1 MASALTS
8 AFSSLALVAALGLS
22 SAGFALAPASLSGAQ
37 EGIAQPLEEPI
48 AEPQA
53 NSDDDVTIVN
63 GEETGPLIDPRSGYY
78 PAQSSGNEETRLETA
93 EPTQEGQ
100 SVESEPQVPV
110 WRDPDA
116 LEGVERNGPSSQP
129 GRVAILRGLD
139 KVTARTRDF
148 EANVGEPVQFGA
160 LEITVQYCRKRP
172 PEEIPE
178 VFVFMEVKDRR
189 TDGFGIEADGE
200 KIFSGWMFASNPAL
214 HALEHPIYDVWV
226 MDCRA

>member
-1 MASALTS
+1 MVSARTLS
-8 AFSSLALVAALGLS
+8 FSSLALVAALGLS
-22 SAGFALAPASLSGAQ
+22 SASAFALAPASLSATQDGAEQ
-37 EGIAQPLEEPI
+37 SVQEPI

-53 NSDDDVTIVN
+53 NRDDEVNPDDEVTIVN
-63 GEETGPLIDPRSGYY
+63 GEDTGPLIDPRSGYTS
-78 PAQSSGNEETRLETA
+78 QGSEQV
-93 EPTQEGQ
+93 QEG
-100 SVESEPQVPV
+100 ELQVPV

-116 LEGVERNGPSSQP
+116 LEGVERSGPSSRP
-129 GRVAILRGLD
+129 GRVAVLRGLD

-172 PEEIPE
+172 PEETPE

-189 TDGFGIEADGE
+189 TDGFGIEAEGE

-226 MDCRA
+226 IDCRA